1 MGYAFNKARAGRSP
15 LGRFSCPMGDNP
27 PGKGSS
33 KMPATVVVGAQWG
46 DEGKGKITD
55 ILAEGAAAVVRYQG
69 GSNAGHTVVVNGDE
83 FKLHLIPSGILHEQ
97 TLCIMAA
104 GTIIDPICLR
114 DEIQGLRERGVTCSN
129 LRVSVNAHVIMPYHL
144 LLDGLQEDARGRGS
158 IGTTRRGIGPTY
170 TDKTAR
176 KPRSIRMADLLDEAR
191 LRTLIGEQLA
201 HKNLIIEQAYGHR
214 PLEPDA
220 VFDEIAPA
228 LEVVRPYIAD
238 VRGTIREAMD
248 GGGEVIFEGAQGT
261 FLDLDY
267 GTYPYVT
274 SSHPVAGGA
283 CLGTGVGPTEIDA
296 VVAVV
301 KAYTT
306 RVGSGAFPTELTDEV
321 GDGLRERGSEYGTT
335 TGRPRRCGW
344 LDGVALRTAADL
356 NGATAIAIT
365 KLDVLDGLDTVR
377 IAVAYEIDGERV
389 ERMPENLDAL
399 SGARPVFDDMPG
411 WQQSLSDTRTPEE
424 LPEEARAYV
433 ARMAEIANCPIWGVS
448 VGPSRDQRVRY

>member
-1 MGYAFNKARAGRSP
+1 
-15 LGRFSCPMGDNP
+15 
-27 PGKGSS
+27 
-33 KMPATVVVGAQWG
+33 MPATVIVGAQWG

-83 FKLHLIPSGILHEQ
+83 FKLHLIPSGILHAD

-104 GTIIDPICLR
+104 GTIIDPVCMME
-114 DEIQGLRERGVTCSN
+114 EIEGLRERGVSCDN
-129 LRVSVNAHVIMPYHL
+129 LRVSACAHVIMPYHR
-144 LLDGLQEDARGRGS
+144 LLDGLQEEALGRGS

-176 KPRSIRMADLLDEAR
+176 MPRGIRMADLLDDGR
-191 LRTLIGEQLA
+191 LRELVDAQLA
-201 HKNLIIEQAYGHR
+201 HKNVIIEQVYGHR
-214 PLEPDA
+214 PLTT
-220 VFDEIAPA
+220 DEVLAEIGPA
-228 LEVVRPYIAD
+228 LEVVRPHIAD
-238 VRGTIREAMD
+238 VRAPIREALAS
-248 GGGEVIFEGAQGT
+248 GGLVVFEGAQGT

-267 GTYPYVT
+267 GTYPFVT

-283 CLGTGVGPTEIDA
+283 CLGTGVGPTEIDT
-296 VVAVV
+296 VIAVV

-306 RVGSGAFPTELTDEV
+306 RVGAGAFPTELHDEV
-321 GDGLRERGSEYGTT
+321 GNGLRERGSEFGTT

-344 LDGVALRTAADL
+344 LDGVALRTSAEL

-377 IAVAYEIDGERV
+377 IAVAYDINGERY

-399 SGARPVFDDMPG
+399 DSARPIYEELPG
-411 WQQSLSDTRTPEE
+411 WQDSIAGARSLSD
-424 LPEEARAYV
+424 LPPEARAYV
-433 ARMAEIANCPIWGVS
+433 ARMEELAGCSVWGVS
-448 VGPSRDQRVRY
+448 VGPSRAQTVIC